1 MRLRDLGEFGL
12 IERIERAA
20 RRLPRFRSVV
30 IGIGD
35 DAAVLWPHPGEDV
48 AISTDSLV
56 DGVHFRFATQS
67 PRTVGRRALSVSLSD
82 LAAMGAR
89 PLGFTVALVA
99 PPDLA
104 VQTLDGLV
112 AGLLHGAGAF
122 ACPLVGGNL
131 SAGSELSL
139 AVTALGAVER
149 GRALRRRGARAGDRI
164 LLTGTVG
171 GAGLELARAE
181 RGLGR
186 IRRVPTPRLAAG
198 RALARLPGVGACIDV
213 SDGLEADLGHLLA
226 GGRLTAE
233 IDPARLPRPRGFA
246 PGCAR
251 LGLDPDRVALGGG
264 EDYELLFTLRRGGP
278 APATLSRRLGVRA
291 SEIGR
296 VVAGRPGRRP
306 GGGWRHFPSPRRS
319 GFKLPV

>member
-1 MRLRDLGEFGL
+1 MRLRDLGEFAL

-20 RRLPRFRSVV
+20 RRLPHSRSVV

-35 DAAVLWPHPGEDV
+35 DAALLRPRPGEDV
-48 AISTDSLV
+48 AVSSDSLV
-56 DGVHFRFATQS
+56 EGVHFRFATQS

-89 PLGFTVALVA
+89 PLGFTVAVVA

-104 VQTLDGLV
+104 VRTLDGLS
-112 AGLLHGAGAF
+112 AGLLHGARAF

-139 AVTALGAVER
+139 AVTVLGAVER
-149 GRALRRRGARAGDRI
+149 GRALRRSGARAGDRI
-164 LLTGTVG
+164 LVTGSVG

-186 IRRVPTPRLAAG
+186 IRSVPTPRLAAG
-198 RALARLPGVGACIDV
+198 RALARLRGVGACIDV
-213 SDGLEADLGHLLA
+213 SDGIEADLGHLLA

-246 PGCAR
+246 AGCAR
-251 LGLDPDRVALGGG
+251 LGLDPERLALGGG
-264 EDYELLFTLRRGGP
+264 EDYELLFTLRPGAPGP
-278 APATLSRRLGVRA
+278 APLARRLGVRV

-296 VVAGRPGRRP
+296 LRAGRPSRRP
-306 GGGWRHFPSPRRS
+306 AVGWRHFHA
-319 GFKLPV
+319 